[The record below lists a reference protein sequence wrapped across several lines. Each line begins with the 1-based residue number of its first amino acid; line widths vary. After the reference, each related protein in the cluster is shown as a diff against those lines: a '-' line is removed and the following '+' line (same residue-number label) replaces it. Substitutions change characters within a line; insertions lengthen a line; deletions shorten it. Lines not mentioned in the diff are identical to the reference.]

1 LSAIRTVCRS
11 RRLLAWAS
19 VMVMWACGGGRVTAT
34 GSDASASAAG
44 DERAGETADAAGPG
58 SGDGQSGSSTDGGL
72 AMAPICPDTE
82 PTEGAPCLPT
92 LDCSYGQSVRPDCR
106 HRWNCGASS
115 PGGTGAWH
123 AVSLTCPEAPVGYCP
138 PQQPTASTC
147 TPMTNPNE
155 RADCEYPGN
164 VFCQCACPYT
174 PQNPGCASTE
184 QWVCYGPPTTP
195 GCPAVVPNLGTACSV
210 QGTQCAYGDPCD
222 VGGLA
227 VYCRAGIWEV
237 GQAACAG

>member
-1 LSAIRTVCRS
+1 NAPRLPKAPAERWRSRKTSLCSTGFENLSPRPRDANDFESVSKSSTPSPIWKPSTEGTPLPQHDLSAIRTVCRS

-92 LDCSYGQSVRPDCR
+92 L
-106 HRWNCGASS
+106 
-115 PGGTGAWH
+115 
-123 AVSLTCPEAPVGYCP
+123 
-138 PQQPTASTC
+138 
-147 TPMTNPNE
+147 
-155 RADCEYPGN
+155 
-164 VFCQCACPYT
+164 
-174 PQNPGCASTE
+174 
-184 QWVCYGPPTTP
+184 
-195 GCPAVVPNLGTACSV
+195 
-210 QGTQCAYGDPCD
+210 
-222 VGGLA
+222 
-227 VYCRAGIWEV
+227 
-237 GQAACAG
+237 